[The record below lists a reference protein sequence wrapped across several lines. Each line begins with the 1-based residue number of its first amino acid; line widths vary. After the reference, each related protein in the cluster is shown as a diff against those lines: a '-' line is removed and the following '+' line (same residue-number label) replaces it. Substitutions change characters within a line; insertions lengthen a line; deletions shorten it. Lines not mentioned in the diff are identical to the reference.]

1 MRIVEQN
8 AAIEFGFLK
17 KESAYTFL
25 DPLFAILH
33 SNMSIIA
40 PTGNDYNEDFKIW
53 SDSFQKALENDER
66 QVILIYRD
74 EVLIGFFQYS
84 INNETFKMEE
94 IQFRKEY
101 QGAGIFQNLYSFLSE
116 IVPETVKT
124 VEAYAHKSNYKSQGV
139 LKHLGLL
146 PIGENKTG
154 KSYLFRGN
162 CQEMLKQYAARDR
175 SIQHTTARIKE
186 VLSIFAPS
194 IYLYGSVVL
203 DDFKPGW
210 SDIDILVLT
219 KKTITEEQA
228 DRLVNLRQE
237 LSAEEPDNPYYLL
250 FEGGMLTL
258 DAFINKTPDRV
269 VYWGTSGQRITD
281 NYYFDSFSR
290 KILLKNGRLL
300 YGEEVRDKLT
310 APTFDELKKNIEK
323 HLDSIRKYERLS
335 GKSLYSFGWMLDI
348 SRCLYTLRTGKIIAK
363 TAAGEWAL
371 REGLCPT
378 PDTLEYA
385 LKVRRSPWL
394 YKEDEKALEYAG
406 TINGDIQQYADV
418 LEREMCI

>member
-1 MRIVEQN
+1 MRFDWKDYAADTMPIVEDWLDDYAVRMTGMDDGWKSFHEYWITEGGMTPGKDYWCKVVYDQ
-8 AAIEFGFLK
+8 AAPFAVIAFSLYEGNYHVMELLVKPEKRGKGFGTALLRELLSNGEMIIGHRIERATAVIFPNNPA
-17 KESAYTFL
+17 S
-25 DPLFAILH
+25 
-33 SNMSIIA
+33 
-40 PTGNDYNEDFKIW
+40 
-53 SDSFQKALENDER
+53 QKAFEKAGFVFDHANDDDDACYYCYTPN
-66 QVILIYRD
+66 Q
-74 EVLIGFFQYS
+74 
-84 INNETFKMEE
+84 
-94 IQFRKEY
+94 
-101 QGAGIFQNLYSFLSE
+101 LSE
-116 IVPETVKT
+116 
-124 VEAYAHKSNYKSQGV
+124 
-139 LKHLGLL
+139 
-146 PIGENKTG
+146 
-154 KSYLFRGN
+154 
-162 CQEMLKQYAARDR
+162 
-175 SIQHTTARIKE
+175 SIQKMASRIAD
-186 VLSIFAPS
+186 VLHNNFPS
-194 IYLYGSVVL
+194 IYLYGSIVL
-203 DDFKPGW
+203 NDFKLGW
-210 SDIDILVLT
+210 SDIDILVLIR
-219 KKTITEEQA
+219 KSITEEQA
-228 DRLVNLRQE
+228 DRLVNLREE
-237 LSAEEPDNPYYLL
+237 LLSEEPDNLYYRS

-290 KILLKNGRLL
+290 KILLENGRLL

-323 HLDSIRKYERLS
+323 HLDSIRKYARLS

>member
-1 MRIVEQN
+1 MIRRGEDLRFIW
-8 AAIEFGFLK
+8 K
-17 KESAYTFL
+17 DY
-25 DPLFAILH
+25 DPLSMPFIEKWLDENAVRMTGMGGGWRAFHEYWITEGG
-33 SNMSIIA
+33 MTPGVDYWCKVVYEGEKPVAIIA
-40 PTGNDYNEDFKIW
+40 FSLYEGTYTVMELLVKPELRGHGIGTSLLRELISRGNLIFGNRIKKAAAVIFPTNTA
-53 SDSFQKALENDER
+53 SQKAFEKAGFVFER
-66 QVILIYRD
+66 VHEDGDAWY
-74 EVLIGFFQYS
+74 YS
-84 INNETFKMEE
+84 VD
-94 IQFRKEY
+94 
-101 QGAGIFQNLYSFLSE
+101 LLD
-116 IVPETVKT
+116 
-124 VEAYAHKSNYKSQGV
+124 KSIKIMTACIADIMGDNY
-139 LKHLGLL
+139 
-146 PIGENKTG
+146 
-154 KSYLFRGN
+154 
-162 CQEMLKQYAARDR
+162 
-175 SIQHTTARIKE
+175 
-186 VLSIFAPS
+186 PS
-194 IYLYGSVVL
+194 IYLCGSAVL
-203 DDFKPGW
+203 GDFKLGW

-219 KKTITEEQA
+219 QKEIAEDQA
-228 DRLVNLRQE
+228 KRLVGLRQE
-237 LSAEEPDNPYYLL
+237 LLKSEPDNPYYRS

-281 NYYFDSFSR
+281 NYYFDSFLR
-290 KILLKNGRLL
+290 KILLENGRLL

-323 HLDSIRKYERLS
+323 HLDSIRKYARLS

-348 SRCLYTLRTGKIIAK
+348 SRCLYTLRKRKIIAK
-363 TAAGEWAL
+363 TASGEWAL

>member
-1 MRIVEQN
+1 MRFDWKDYAADTMPIVEDWLDDYAVRMTGMDDGWKSFHEYWITEGGMTPGKDYWCKVVYDQ
-8 AAIEFGFLK
+8 AAPFAVIVFSLYEGNYHVMELLVKPEKRGKGFGTALLRELLSNGEMIIGHRIERATAVIFPNNPA
-17 KESAYTFL
+17 S
-25 DPLFAILH
+25 
-33 SNMSIIA
+33 
-40 PTGNDYNEDFKIW
+40 
-53 SDSFQKALENDER
+53 QKAFEKAGFVFDHANDDDDACYYCYTPN
-66 QVILIYRD
+66 Q
-74 EVLIGFFQYS
+74 
-84 INNETFKMEE
+84 
-94 IQFRKEY
+94 
-101 QGAGIFQNLYSFLSE
+101 LSE
-116 IVPETVKT
+116 
-124 VEAYAHKSNYKSQGV
+124 
-139 LKHLGLL
+139 
-146 PIGENKTG
+146 
-154 KSYLFRGN
+154 
-162 CQEMLKQYAARDR
+162 
-175 SIQHTTARIKE
+175 SIQKMASRIAD
-186 VLSIFAPS
+186 VLHNNFPS
-194 IYLYGSVVL
+194 IYLYGSIVL
-203 DDFKPGW
+203 NDFKLGW
-210 SDIDILVLT
+210 SDIDILVLIR
-219 KKTITEEQA
+219 KSITEEQA
-228 DRLVNLRQE
+228 DRLVNLREE
-237 LSAEEPDNPYYLL
+237 LLSEEPDNLYYRS

-290 KILLKNGRLL
+290 KILLENGRLL

-323 HLDSIRKYERLS
+323 HLDSIRKYARLS